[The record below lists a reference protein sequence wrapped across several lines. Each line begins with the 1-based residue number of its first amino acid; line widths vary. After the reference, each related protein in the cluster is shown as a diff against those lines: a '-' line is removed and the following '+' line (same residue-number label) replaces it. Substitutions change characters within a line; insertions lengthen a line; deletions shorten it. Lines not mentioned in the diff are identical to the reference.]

1 MNECYQEYLMIED
14 DTKTHQDEDHH
25 SWEHSNSSMETRSDS
40 WEWIDSKE
48 LVVTA
53 TQDTIP
59 TEYEEF
65 QNLFKQP
72 EQPELLKYGPHNHT
86 IPIEKGQNL
95 MCKKIY
101 SMSEKESHS
110 LQEYI
115 DENLKKGNIQPL
127 KSLAGHRVLFVPKKD
142 KGLQLCVDY

>member
-1 MNECYQEYLMIED
+1 MSIVLAATKTSEQYWLMNLLGWAPETNEHYQEYLMIED

-25 SWEHSNSSMETRSDS
+25 SWGHSNSSMETRSDS

-72 EQPELLKYGPHNHT
+72 EQPELPKYGPHDHM

-95 MCKKIY
+95 TCKKIY
-101 SMSEKESHS
+101 SMLEKESHS
-110 LQEYI
+110 L
-115 DENLKKGNIQPL
+115 
-127 KSLAGHRVLFVPKKD
+127 
-142 KGLQLCVDY
+142 

>member
-1 MNECYQEYLMIED
+1 MNGYQAQEPEDTTTSIVLAATKTSEQYWLMNLLGWAPKTNEHYQEYLMIED

-48 LVVTA
+48 LAVTA

-65 QNLFKQP
+65 QNLFK
-72 EQPELLKYGPHNHT
+72 
-86 IPIEKGQNL
+86 
-95 MCKKIY
+95 
-101 SMSEKESHS
+101 
-110 LQEYI
+110 
-115 DENLKKGNIQPL
+115 
-127 KSLAGHRVLFVPKKD
+127 
-142 KGLQLCVDY
+142 